1 MTDTFDLPDSPLE
14 LARLQDAVAV
24 KLSSVS
30 LTPMTDDDVLHMSEV
45 FERSTRRSDGIG
57 ARLYAEVSTRG
68 AYRKAGVQT
77 PGKYLTA
84 ALRLGLGASKRRVAA
99 ALAISPMYNYSG
111 DQLDPALPA
120 TAAAVADGDLSVDH
134 VNEIVAVIDEIPAAI
149 PAEDKARAEAELAEL
164 SRQLTPEGTREVGRR
179 ILAHLDPDGSLTD
192 DADRARTRGFAI
204 QPQDKRLMSKIR
216 AQLSPSLRAKL
227 EAILTLWAEPGMN
240 NPDDP
245 ESPRGAAYGADAE
258 ALAAARERDV
268 RSQSQRNHD
277 ALEAMLDH
285 LLANGALGD
294 SVALPAHLVVTA
306 SLEDLEDRAGV
317 AVTATGTRL
326 PVADLVDIAADA
338 TPWLEVFEDQ
348 SSQIL
353 FLGRGK
359 RLASLA
365 QRLALFGRDRGCTAP
380 GCTTPWSRTQA
391 HHMPDW
397 QDGGPTDIDHLGGA
411 CGPHNRSVA
420 TTPGGWET
428 TVLTSGPFKGRVG
441 WRPTGSNQPW
451 KVNHSLQPEKLLP
464 AIRAT
469 QSGSAVEKW
478 LSCRIPAPPP
488 GPPAPPGVDVV
499 RNPA

>member
-1 MTDTFDLPDSPLE
+1 MTSTFDLPDSPLE

-30 LTPMTDDDVLHMSEV
+30 LTAMTDDDVLLTADV
-45 FERSTRRSDGIG
+45 LERSHRRSDGVD
-57 ARLYAEVSTRG
+57 ARVYAEVSTRG

-84 ALRLGLGASKRRVAA
+84 VLRLGAGASKRRVAA
-99 ALAISPMYNYSG
+99 ALALAPMYNYSG

-134 VNEIVAVIDEIPAAI
+134 VSEITAVIEEIPAAI
-149 PAEDKARAEAELAEL
+149 PAEDKARAESEIAEL
-164 SRQLTPEGTREVGRR
+164 SRELTPEGTREVGRR

-258 ALAAARERDV
+258 ALAAARERDT

-306 SLEDLEDRAGV
+306 SLEDLENRAGV

-326 PVADLVDIAADA
+326 PVTDLVDIAADA
-338 TPWLEVFEDQ
+338 TPWLEVFEGQ

-353 FLGRGK
+353 HLGRGK

-397 QDGGPTDIDHLGGA
+397 QDGGPTDINHLGGA
-411 CGPHNRSVA
+411 CGGHNRSVS

-428 TVLTSGPFKGRVG
+428 TILTSGPFKGRVG